1 MAVIRYFLSS
11 AGAIMPVGEE
21 FVLLYDGTGIIE
33 LEGVSNSNTSPG
45 RISFAS
51 AGDGSVWLN
60 LVESEAS
67 DPIHNIRIVRPQHE
81 FDDLL
86 SEPFYEGFI
95 DKIDPF
101 NTLRFMDWGNT
112 NNNPISQWNNRT
124 LPTYRTYATNTGV
137 PYEIMIQLA
146 NTLQQD
152 VWLCIPH
159 AADND
164 YINQLATLF
173 ATELDP
179 NLTIYLEYSNEVW
192 NWIFEQAHYNLENG
206 PDHLNYGRIYAE
218 RAKNTFVIWH
228 NIFGLTEQHRVK
240 RVLGIQATFTYLN
253 EQILAHL
260 SPNDWDYGLSLIH
273 I

>member
-86 SEPFYEGFI
+86 SEPFSK
-95 DKIDPF
+95 DLSTKL
-101 NTLRFMDWGNT
+101 TLLIPYVLWIGAIPTITPLANGT
-112 NNNPISQWNNRT
+112 TEPYPLTAPT
-124 LPTYRTYATNTGV
+124 LP
-137 PYEIMIQLA
+137 
-146 NTLQQD
+146 
-152 VWLCIPH
+152 
-159 AADND
+159 
-164 YINQLATLF
+164 
-173 ATELDP
+173 
-179 NLTIYLEYSNEVW
+179 
-192 NWIFEQAHYNLENG
+192 
-206 PDHLNYGRIYAE
+206 
-218 RAKNTFVIWH
+218 
-228 NIFGLTEQHRVK
+228 
-240 RVLGIQATFTYLN
+240 
-253 EQILAHL
+253 ILVF
-260 SPNDWDYGLSLIH
+260 PMK
-273 I
+273 